1 LILHALPEPHQILVT
16 HRAFYLDVPDI
27 EIEIAATSPLGALR
41 GERSISTV
49 VRVDSGA
56 TTTMLHDGYARHL
69 GIDLSQVTRE
79 PVVGITGEQE
89 WYPIALLDMRLCD
102 QWLEV
107 PVLFA
112 PNRWPQLLGREGVFD
127 HLFVAFAYEGLGISP
142 FVGMGVA

>member
-1 LILHALPEPHQILVT
+1 MTLHALPEPHLIPVT

-27 EIEIAATSPLGALR
+27 EVEIAATSPLGVLR
-41 GERSISTV
+41 GERSISTRM
-49 VRVDSGA
+49 RVDSGA
-56 TTTMLHDGYARHL
+56 TTTMLNDGYARHL
-69 GIDLSQVTRE
+69 GIDLSQVPRA
-79 PVVGITGEQE
+79 PVVGITGEEEQHP
-89 WYPIALLDMRLCD
+89 YTLLDMKLCD

-142 FVGMGVA
+142 FVAMGVA